1 MTTTPSDTAAAIP
14 PPTGGAPGSTGST
27 EPTGAARDAG
37 AAGLRRTERLVLT
50 WVSVCTVLVVGLVA
64 AINLAVPML
73 AASSLHPGSA
83 QLLWIV
89 DAYVLVFACLVIPG
103 GAAGDRFGRKGVLL
117 AGLLTFAA
125 GAVVTA
131 AAPNTGVMLVGRV
144 VSGVGAALVLPNGVG
159 VLVHATRPER
169 RGRAL
174 ALWGAVAGLGGLVGN
189 LGGGALLSSGSWRL
203 LFWAVVPLALACALG
218 VALVVRPSG
227 RSPRSL
233 DPAGTALLVL
243 ATVALLVGIIEGP
256 GSGWAS
262 PLVVGAFA
270 VSALLWAVWVL
281 VGLRTAHPLLDPRLF
296 RIPMLS
302 AASLGM
308 FVMFF
313 GSFALFY
320 LNASLLQYGRGFSLP
335 QTGVAI
341 LPLVLPM
348 IVGARFTPALAERI
362 GFAATLLLAFGCLG
376 GGLFG
381 LASAAHASY
390 PLYALWLV
398 VIGAGFALAM
408 PVLTVE
414 LTSSLP
420 AHQAGVAGGLQSAT
434 RELGSAVGVAVAGTV
449 LTSVFA
455 SALPAAAHGLRSVP
469 AALAAAP
476 ADRAAV
482 LDAFVTGAAG
492 ALHVAGAVTLAAGA
506 VVVLA
511 ARRAGRTSPE

>member
-1 MTTTPSDTAAAIP
+1 MTTTPSGTAAIP
-14 PPTGGAPGSTGST
+14 PSTGPTGPA
-27 EPTGAARDAG
+27 EPAG
-37 AAGLRRTERLVLT
+37 AAGVRRTETLVLA

-73 AASSLHPGSA
+73 AAGPLHPSPA

-103 GAAGDRFGRKGVLL
+103 GAAGDRFGRKGALL
-117 AGLLTFAA
+117 AGLLAFAA
-125 GAVVTA
+125 GAALTA
-131 AAPNTGVMLVGRV
+131 AAPSTGVMLVGRV

-174 ALWGAVAGLGGLVGN
+174 ALWGAVAGLGGLIGN

-218 VALVVRPSG
+218 VALTVRRSG

-233 DPAGTALLVL
+233 DPAGTTLLVL

-270 VSALLWAVWVL
+270 VSALLWTAWVL

-320 LNASLLQYGRGFSLP
+320 LNASLLQYGRGFSLL

-348 IVGARFTPALAERI
+348 IVGARFAPALAERI

-381 LASAAHASY
+381 LASAAHAGY

-398 VIGAGFALAM
+398 VIGTGFALAM

-420 AHQAGVAGGLQSAT
+420 AHRAGVAGGLQSAT
-434 RELGSAVGVAVAGTV
+434 RELGSALGVAVAGTV

-455 SALPAAAHGLRSVP
+455 SALPAAARGRHSVP

-476 ADRAAV
+476 ADRSAV
-482 LDAFVTGAAG
+482 LDAFVTGAAS

-511 ARRAGRTSPE
+511 ARRAGRTD